1 MYSHGSNSFY
11 LSFSPKPPPSLPLFP
26 FYPGR
31 GRVRVTVRVESRVF
45 VREID
50 IRTHPTQTVTGRVIR
65 GQKEIFDLE
74 FNVGTFSDESFL
86 L

>member
-1 MYSHGSNSFY
+1 M
-11 LSFSPKPPPSLPLFP
+11 
-26 FYPGR
+26 
-31 GRVRVTVRVESRVF
+31 TVRVESRVF